1 MLLRSAVVLSLAVA
15 TLALS
20 QDEQSWVEIHRQDEA
35 KWAEQTGLSPFT
47 VQQLWRLA
55 SHFADAADDDS
66 RILFLDAGRL
76 GRNHIVLVTYAGSDY
91 CLGVTVFAKTR
102 GYQKIWAEDQTP
114 EGEGFCGAGAKVSVN
129 DGRIVISTP
138 SKPDRVEGEQS
149 EFTEYSYEWN
159 GKTYRFS
166 GKWKMYGPVKS
177 R

>member
-1 MLLRSAVVLSLAVA
+1 
-15 TLALS
+15 
-20 QDEQSWVEIHRQDEA
+20 
-35 KWAEQTGLSPFT
+35 
-47 VQQLWRLA
+47 
-55 SHFADAADDDS
+55 
-66 RILFLDAGRL
+66 
-76 GRNHIVLVTYAGSDY
+76 VTYAGSDY

-166 GKWKMYGPVKS
+166 GKWKGTAPRDTGVVGVMATLQQRFGLSIGMRPAGPSWITRHSQTADVIAVVPVY
-177 R
+177 